1 MANDI
6 SINLNGKD
14 NASPAINKA
23 RQSLQQFAA
32 QSSSIENV
40 AKRFDKI
47 QNSTEP
53 LKKKLKDVQMLMAQL
68 NLQGDA
74 NSPIYN
80 QMARAAGVEI
90 DKG

>member
-14 NASPAINKA
+14 NVSPAINKA

-32 QSSSIENV
+32 QSSSVENI

-47 QNSTEP
+47 QNSTAP
-53 LKKKLKDVQMLMAQL
+53 LKKKLKEVQMLMAQL
-68 NLQGDA
+68 NWQGEEKSTND
-74 NSPIYN
+74 NK
-80 QMARAAGVEI
+80 MAKAAGA
-90 DKG
+90 

>member
-6 SINLNGKD
+6 SINLTGKD
-14 NASPAINKA
+14 NVSTAINKA

-32 QSSSIENV
+32 QSSSVENV

-47 QNSTEP
+47 QNSSAP
-53 LKKKLKDVQMLMAQL
+53 LKKKLKDIQMLMAQL
-68 NLQGDA
+68 NLQGDD

-80 QMARAAGVEI
+80 
-90 DKG
+90 